1 MRTTLTLDDALLGA
15 VLLATGLSHPPD
27 AIRHALQSY
36 LQQEQIQEVLALRGK
51 LDLGNE
57 WSRLRHLDTSQELS
71 SEQSS
76 SRSQKK

>member
-1 MRTTLTLDDALLGA
+1 MRTTLTLDDAMLRR
-15 VLLATGLSHPPD
+15 VLHASGRSNLPD

-36 LQQEQIQEVLALRGK
+36 LHQEQLKEVLALRGK

-57 WSRLRHLDTSQELS
+57 WRELRNLDKSQELS
-71 SEQSS
+71 SERGS